1 MNNRDG
7 GSAVLV
13 AKSIELAEEIAN
25 IQLTIAIVASVG
37 ARYRSGVWVGCV
49 HSNDD
54 VTLTLL
60 MSRLEEAI
68 EEHRVLVHGVS
79 SGAEF

>member
-13 AKSIELAEEIAN
+13 AKSVELAEEIAN
-25 IQLTIAIVASVG
+25 IQLTIAIG
-37 ARYRSGVWVGCV
+37 V

-54 VTLTLL
+54 VMLTLL

>member
-1 MNNRDG
+1 MNGGIKLNNRDG
-7 GSAVLV
+7 GSAEIVV
-13 AKSIELAEEIAN
+13 KSIELAEEIED
-25 IQLTIAIVASVG
+25 IQLTIAIG
-37 ARYRSGVWVGCV
+37 V

-54 VTLTLL
+54 VMLNLL

>member
-1 MNNRDG
+1 VFVIMNGGIKMNNRDG
-7 GSAVLV
+7 GSAEIVV
-13 AKSIELAEEIAN
+13 KSIELAEEIED
-25 IQLTIAIVASVG
+25 IQLTIAIG
-37 ARYRSGVWVGCV
+37 V

-54 VTLTLL
+54 VMLNLL

>member
-1 MNNRDG
+1 MNGGIKMNTRDG

-13 AKSIELAEEIAN
+13 AKSIELAEEIEV
-25 IQLTIAIVASVG
+25 IQSILADRIITSD
-37 ARYRSGVWVGCV
+37 SG
-49 HSNDD
+49 D
-54 VTLTLL
+54 VLL
-60 MSRLEEAI
+60 RGWLEVLI

>member
-1 MNNRDG
+1 MFVIMNGGIKMNNRDG
-7 GSAVLV
+7 GSAEIVV
-13 AKSIELAEEIAN
+13 KSIELAEEIED
-25 IQLTIAIVASVG
+25 IQLTIAIG
-37 ARYRSGVWVGCV
+37 V

-54 VTLTLL
+54 VMLNLL

>member
-13 AKSIELAEEIAN
+13 AKSVELAKEIED
-25 IQLTIAIVASVG
+25 IQLTIAIG
-37 ARYRSGVWVGCV
+37 V

-54 VTLTLL
+54 VMLTLL

>member
-7 GSAVLV
+7 GSAEIVV
-13 AKSIELAEEIAN
+13 KSIELAEEIED
-25 IQLTIAIVASVG
+25 IQLTIAIG
-37 ARYRSGVWVGCV
+37 V

-54 VTLTLL
+54 VMLTLL

>member
-1 MNNRDG
+1 MYAIMNGGIKMNNRDG

-13 AKSIELAEEIAN
+13 AKSVELAKEIED
-25 IQLTIAIVASVG
+25 IQLTIAIG
-37 ARYRSGVWVGCV
+37 V

-54 VTLTLL
+54 VMLTLL

>member
-7 GSAVLV
+7 GSAEIVV
-13 AKSIELAEEIAN
+13 KSIELAEEIED
-25 IQLTIAIVASVG
+25 IQLTIAIG
-37 ARYRSGVWVGCV
+37 V

-54 VTLTLL
+54 VMLNLL

>member
-1 MNNRDG
+1 MNGGIKMNNRDG
-7 GSAVLV
+7 GSAEIVV
-13 AKSIELAEEIAN
+13 KSIELAEEIED
-25 IQLTIAIVASVG
+25 IQLTIAIG
-37 ARYRSGVWVGCV
+37 V

-54 VTLTLL
+54 VMLNLL

>member
-1 MNNRDG
+1 MYAIMNGGIEMNNRDG

-13 AKSIELAEEIAN
+13 AKSVELAEEIED
-25 IQLTIAIVASVG
+25 IQLTIAIG
-37 ARYRSGVWVGCV
+37 V
-49 HSNDD
+49 HSHDD
-54 VTLTLL
+54 VMLTLL